1 MSNLPQ
7 PIDLTH
13 PLPARPIPDR
23 HYTSKESA
31 EEIGKKIEK
40 LEAEAQR
47 YLNADIPIIGNVMVK
62 NEVWECEVVRDDK
75 DYEYKGICIYSPFHK
90 LFETDML
97 IGAKLSVVQ
106 YIMKRIVGYSSY
118 FKCPAI
124 IIRDGINRVVDIAY
138 YRPQLEGKKLP
149 KYLYK
154 SNEKKPIKRGDHFLY
169 PFQIEMERLIAKNNV
184 IFIGEGL
191 KNALNALAYEIPY
204 ISIEGAANKPGTP
217 MIEYIA
223 RLQQRGKS
231 IFTAFD
237 GDDAGYKVY
246 EAFCEIFDE
255 EFVNAIEPD
264 SGDDFT
270 DYIKE
275 VYQGI

>member
-138 YRPQLEGKKLP
+138 YRPQLEGKKMP

-169 PFQIEMERLIAKNNV
+169 PFQIEMEQLIAKHEI

-191 KNALNALAYEIPY
+191 KNAINALAHQVPY
-204 ISIEGAANKPGTP
+204 ISIEGAANSFNAPL
-217 MIEYIA
+217 IEYITKL
-223 RLQQRGKS
+223 RQRGKD
-231 IFTAFD
+231 IITAFD
-237 GDDAGYKVY
+237 GDEAGFKAY
-246 EAFCEIFDE
+246 EAFCKALGEAPA
-255 EFVNAIEPD
+255 NLIEPD

-270 DYIKE
+270 DYLKE
-275 VYQGI
+275 LHQNF